1 MLSAEP
7 MNLTRV
13 PPILAEKHYRE
24 ASAFTPENLL
34 REARR
39 QKAVGEARVPSVC
52 VLDPDGDLV
61 RHLRSS
67 GRARLDA
74 SWSCYHTEL
83 YRLSEGGAELGFI
96 GCAVGASFAVL
107 VAEELFAS
115 GCELLISITSAGQL
129 VELRP
134 PPYCVLIERALRD
147 EGTSYH
153 YLPPTEFSCVGADLL
168 SAMKDAFVSLRVPV
182 ERGAVWG
189 RTITVAVYG
198 LLLVGH
204 RSHWSSDTS
213 CRRGRKPIRPSWVKP
228 SPTSTDRGRA
238 AMPRAQDPVSQS
250 DLSERPGATMQVFR
264 AARPPCWRLTGP
276 ADWTMD
282 IPRMSD
288 FSG

>member
-1 MLSAEP
+1 MK
-7 MNLTRV
+7 LTRV
-13 PPILAEKHYRE
+13 PPILADKHYRE

-39 QKAVGEARVPSVC
+39 QKAIAEARVPSVC

-61 RHLRSS
+61 RHLKSNVD
-67 GRARLDA
+67 ARLDR

-134 PPYCVLIERALRD
+134 PPYFVLIERALRD

-153 YLPPTEFSCVGADLL
+153 YLPPAEFSRVGADLL
-168 SAMKDAFVSLRVPV
+168 SAMKDAFVTLRVPV
-182 ERGAVWG
+182 ERGAVWTTDAPF
-189 RTITVAVYG
+189 RETATAIAAMKAKG
-198 LLLVGH
+198 LLAVEMEAAALYAFAEA
-204 RSHWSSDTS
+204 R
-213 CRRGRKPIRPSWVKP
+213 RKPVVCFAHV
-228 SPTSTDRGRA
+228 TNQMAT
-238 AMPRAQDPVSQS
+238 VSG
-250 DLSERPGATMQVFR
+250 DFEKGEADGTVDALALIGATMR
-264 AARPPCWRLTGP
+264 AWTGKV
-276 ADWTMD
+276 A
-282 IPRMSD
+282 
-288 FSG
+288 